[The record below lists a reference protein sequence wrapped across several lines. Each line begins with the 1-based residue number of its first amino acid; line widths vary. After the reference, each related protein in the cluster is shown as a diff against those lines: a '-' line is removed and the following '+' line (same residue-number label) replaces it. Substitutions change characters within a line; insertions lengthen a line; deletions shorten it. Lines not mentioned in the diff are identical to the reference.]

1 MSAMRTELNFE
12 EGMNLI
18 TTLPESGLLR
28 VEFFIRHCLEYPEDA
43 QKLARYF
50 RFCAAHLDSLAEI
63 MQKKGGSHE
72 TDA

>member
-1 MSAMRTELNFE
+1 MRTELNFE

-28 VEFFIRHCLEYPEDA
+28 VEFSIRHCLEYPEDA

-72 TDA
+72 ADA

>member
-1 MSAMRTELNFE
+1 MRTELNFE

-28 VEFFIRHCLEYPEDA
+28 VEFSIRHCLYPEDA

-63 MQKKGGSHE
+63 MQKKGGAE
-72 TDA
+72 Q